1 MEDEIELPVKY
12 KEAEHMLKFKFIV
25 NEFFSVDVNGQTI
38 LFDIDEEGNFQAIF
52 YYKDLG
58 NNVNFDVELL
68 KGITGA
74 IVDLVT

>member
-1 MEDEIELPVKY
+1 MEDEIELPVQY
-12 KEAEHMLKFKFIV
+12 KGAEHMAKFKLIV

-38 LFDIDEEGNFQAIF
+38 LFEPDGEGNFRAIF

-58 NNVNFDVELL
+58 NAGNFDVELL
-68 KGITGA
+68 KNITGV

>member
-1 MEDEIELPVKY
+1 MEDEIELPVEY
-12 KEAEHMLKFKFIV
+12 KGAEHMLKFKLIV

-38 LFDIDEEGNFQAIF
+38 LFDIDGEGNFQAIF